1 MGANRACAAMV
12 RQARF
17 RRVERTVK
25 GRFMRAR
32 LKLFVDEDKL
42 PKDESTT
49 AAMTLEEFARVISD
63 AVTWDR
69 TWLQDFAEE
78 HIVVSQDLYEIVRMY
93 DDVHQV
99 RA

>member
-17 RRVERTVK
+17 RRVKRTVK